1 MSEAEKAALMLVSRL
16 LEYPDKA
23 WFSSLAGICG
33 EASLLFEPA
42 GYETVSAFCG
52 KVMAQSEQVA
62 REDYVRTFDHDPAG
76 SLYLSWHR
84 YGNDR
89 SQGKAMAALNALYR
103 AAGFEPMKG
112 SLPDYLPRMLEFMAV
127 CDDWAVETML
137 DGFGPE
143 FEKLSRHLSEQK
155 SPYAPLAA
163 VALAPLKRDYPHLFK
178 ARNKPDPTI
187 RPMAHPQAEEALF
200 GQYGCRH

>member
-1 MSEAEKAALMLVSRL
+1 MSESEKAALMLVSRL

-33 EASLLFEPA
+33 EASHLLAPA
-42 GYETVSAFCG
+42 GAETISAFCG
-52 KVMAQSEQVA
+52 KVEAEGEQAA
-62 REDYVRTFDHDPAG
+62 REDYVSTFDHDPAG

-103 AAGFEPMKG
+103 AAGFEPMQG
-112 SLPDYLPRMLEFMAV
+112 SLPDYLPRMLEFMAI
-127 CDDWAVETML
+127 CDDWAVEAML

-143 FEKLSRHLSEQK
+143 LEKLSRHLSEQK
-155 SPYAPLAA
+155 SPYAHLAA
-163 VALAPLKRDYPHLFK
+163 LALAPLKRDHPDFF
-178 ARNKPDPTI
+178 RPRSRPDPTI
-187 RPMAHPQAEEALF
+187 RPMANPQEEETLF
-200 GQYGCRH
+200 GQCGCRH